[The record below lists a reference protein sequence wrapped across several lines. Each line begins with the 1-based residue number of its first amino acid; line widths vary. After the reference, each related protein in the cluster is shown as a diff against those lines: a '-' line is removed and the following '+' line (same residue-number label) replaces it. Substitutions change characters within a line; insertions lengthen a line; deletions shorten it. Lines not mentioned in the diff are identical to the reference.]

1 MEYWT
6 GALLLERAL
15 VVLSSGFN
23 AAHFLR
29 ELWRVSRRDGGGVGT
44 TRGRARRAA
53 MVAMVV
59 INAALAVG
67 ALHPLMASRFAA
79 VGRSPGLEA
88 VAVGISLAAAL
99 YMTALVMRERK

>member
-1 MEYWT
+1 M
-6 GALLLERAL
+6 
-15 VVLSSGFN
+15 
-23 AAHFLR
+23 HFAR
-29 ELWRVSRRDGGGVGT
+29 ELWRLSRSDGVAT
-44 TRGRARRAA
+44 ARGRARRAA
-53 MVAMVV
+53 LAAMVV

-67 ALHPLMASRFAA
+67 AMHPLMASRFAA

>member
-1 MEYWT
+1 MDHWA

-15 VVLSSGFN
+15 IVLSAGFN
-23 AAHFLR
+23 AVHFVR
-29 ELWRVSRRDGGGVGT
+29 ELWRQTREGGAASRR
-44 TRGRARRAA
+44 GRSMRAALVA
-53 MVAMVV
+53 MVA
-59 INAALAVG
+59 INGALAAG
-67 ALHPLMASRFAA
+67 ALHPLAASRLAW